1 MTRSREQRW
10 AHVAGVLLVGYVLV
24 LLALTLAPP
33 HYVPPQRFRLMPFA
47 TIMQQVRK
55 GGSVF
60 LVNVPGNIVAF
71 VPLGLLVPFCAARL
85 RFLIRIV
92 LVGAFSSIAIEL
104 LQLGFTERVADIDDV
119 LLNVVGAALGYGWY
133 QLYAAWSGW
142 ERPCSPG
149 A

>member
-1 MTRSREQRW
+1 MLRIGAQRQT
-10 AHVAGVLLVGYVLV
+10 HVAGVLLVGYVL
-24 LLALTLAPP
+24 LLLVLTLAPP

-47 TIMQQVRK
+47 TIMQQFRK

-71 VPLGLLVPFCAARL
+71 VPLGLLVPFCATNL
-85 RFLIRIV
+85 RSLTRIL
-92 LVGAFSSIAIEL
+92 LVGALISIGIEL

-119 LLNVVGAALGYGWY
+119 LLNVAGAALGYGWY
-133 QLYAAWSGW
+133 QLYVAWLGQQPPSNQD
-142 ERPCSPG
+142 